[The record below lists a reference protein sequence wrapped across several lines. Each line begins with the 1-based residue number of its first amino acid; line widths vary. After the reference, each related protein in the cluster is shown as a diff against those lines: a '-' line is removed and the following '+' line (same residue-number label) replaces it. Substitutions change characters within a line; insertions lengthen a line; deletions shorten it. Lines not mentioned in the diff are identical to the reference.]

1 MDSAGNRL
9 VVEEISMMEGWMGS
23 WGAGSMGWWG
33 GAWMILFWILVIA
46 GIVVG
51 IRWMTTRSESDK
63 NNRS

>member
-1 MDSAGNRL
+1 
-9 VVEEISMMEGWMGS
+9 MMEGWMGS

-33 GAWMILFWILVIA
+33 GAWMILFMILFWILVIA

-51 IRWMTTRSESDK
+51 IRWMTTRSGTDK